1 MNFKK
6 VFLPL
11 FAAVLS
17 GGCCQMD
24 CKHIKAPQVVVSSKA
39 ALTEKTAAKELET
52 YLAKCVKGL
61 IVSGDVI
68 EKIHVGDS
76 TLSRQAGFTRAGMA
90 DDAYVIRKI
99 GRNIIING
107 GGTRGVLF
115 GAFDF
120 MERVLGVRFFT
131 PVVTHVPDAQV
142 IKIADVDKE
151 FKFLF
156 ELRDIYIGK
165 AYQPDGGY
173 YAVSRKMSR
182 GGDIPFDQKYGGSFD
197 YGPPYSCH
205 TFDRYLPAKKY
216 MKTHPHFFSLRN
228 GERYGGQH
236 SGQLCLTNPELR
248 EFFTKLVLDNIKKT
262 NAACK
267 KAGIAAPLI
276 YDVSHNDNSRYC
288 QCENCAALAA
298 KERQSGV
305 MVDFVN
311 YIAERVAKVYPEIKI
326 QFFAYQYNAEPP
338 RTLKARDNVIVRIC
352 NTGSNQITG
361 AANDK
366 VYSQMF
372 KEWKKFARHIYIWD
386 YAITYG
392 DMNGGPYPSEFY
404 IPSAYKFYADN
415 NVKGIFCES
424 ESPASSDMWEL
435 KYYLLTCYATD
446 PHRKDYGELV
456 NDFYQKY
463 YGPAGKYV
471 YEYRKILHETAKKKK
486 AVIGWFASG
495 VDFSYIDL
503 ASNLAMQHQLDK
515 ARAAASGNPELTYR
529 VNRAGLGIDRLLGF
543 EFLGSYQR
551 STSENIEKIAEAA
564 RNRFWTT
571 WDESMKRNAPL
582 TPRTQFD
589 RIKQR
594 CATLLALPRAP
605 RKAESDSKNNVVSFY
620 ADEISSIGSTI
631 TVVPDKTSAYGSSL
645 KIAVPAG
652 NKTHRL
658 PQSCGIYSLSQS
670 KEIYH
675 WKFTRKDLKEN
686 QWQYLELKNILLP
699 EGNNCYLYI
708 TNSWVAQVLLAY
720 LGNIDRSKPFN
731 IRVHVKFDGDL
742 FFKNGKKDFIFIDR
756 VDVIQPKNK

>member
-1 MNFKK
+1 MKLKK

-11 FAAVLS
+11 FSALFA
-17 GGCCQMD
+17 GGCCQID
-24 CKHIKAPQVVVSSKA
+24 CTGIQPPQVVISENA
-39 ALTEKTAAKELET
+39 ALTERTAKEELEK
-52 YLAKCVKGL
+52 YISKCSRGL
-61 IVSGDVI
+61 IVDGDII
-68 EKIHVGDS
+68 EKIHLGDS
-76 TLSRQAGFTRAGMA
+76 ELAGKAGFLRSRMES
-90 DDAYVIRKI
+90 DSFVIRKVGKEI
-99 GRNIIING
+99 FING
-107 GGTRGVLF
+107 GGTRGVLY
-115 GAFDF
+115 GTFDF
-120 MERVLGVRFFT
+120 IEDVLDVRCFT
-131 PVVTHVPDAQV
+131 PVVTYIPEAKV
-142 IKIADVDKE
+142 IRVDSVDKE
-151 FKFLF
+151 FKFAF
-156 ELRDIYIGK
+156 ALRDIYIGK
-165 AYQPDGGY
+165 AYHPDGGL
-173 YAVSRKMSR
+173 YAVSRGMSR
-182 GGDIPFDQKYGGSFD
+182 GGDTPFEQKYGGSFD

-205 TFDRYLPAKKY
+205 TFDRYLPAEVY

-236 SGQLCLTNPELR
+236 TGQLCLTNPELR
-248 EFFTKLVLDNIKKT
+248 EFFTKLVLDNIKAT
-262 NAACK
+262 NEACR

-288 QCENCAALAA
+288 MCETCSALAA

-305 MVDFVN
+305 MIDFVN
-311 YIAERVAKVYPEIKI
+311 YIAERVAKVYPEIKL

-366 VYSQMF
+366 VYSRMF
-372 KEWKKFARHIYIWD
+372 KEWKNFAKHVYIWD

-404 IPSAYKFYADN
+404 IPSAYKFYAEN

-435 KYYLLTCYATD
+435 KYYLLTCYAKDPNRTD
-446 PHRKDYGELV
+446 YRKLV
-456 NDFYQKY
+456 DDFYQKY

-471 YEYRKILHETAKKKK
+471 YNSRKILHEAALRKK

-503 ASNLAMQHQLDK
+503 EVNLAMQEQLNK
-515 ARAAASGNPELTYR
+515 ARAAVAGNEELTYR

-551 STSENIEKIAEAA
+551 STERDLEPIAAEA
-564 RNRFWTT
+564 RKRFWTT
-571 WDESMKRNAPL
+571 WDISMKRNAPL

-589 RIKQR
+589 RIKKR
-594 CATLLALPRAP
+594 CETLLALPRSP
-605 RKAESDSKNNVVSFY
+605 RKQFNDPKNHIVSYY

-631 TVVPDKTSAYGSSL
+631 TVIPDQTSEFGSSL
-645 KIAVPAG
+645 KIEVPKG
-652 NKTHRL
+652 SRTHRL

-675 WKFTRKDLKEN
+675 WKFTRKDLKDNEW
-686 QWQYLELKNILLP
+686 QWLELKNVLLP

-720 LGNIDRSKPFN
+720 LGDIDRSKPFDL
-731 IRVHVKFDGDL
+731 RVHIKFDGD
-742 FFKNGKKDFIFIDR
+742 FFFGNGKESFIYIDR
-756 VDVIQPKNK
+756 VDVVQPK